1 MLPIKRQILG
11 QARMLE
17 RGQQMTVQILA
28 AETYCYQAVIL
39 GRTLHY
45 HTLSIESGGAAYA
58 ATEESLSVHSAYLL
72 TIINLFYIQKSISMK
87 PTLT

>member
-1 MLPIKRQILG
+1 
-11 QARMLE
+11 MLE
-17 RGQQMTVQILA
+17 QDQQMTIQILA

-58 ATEESLSVHSAYLL
+58 ATEEPLSVHSAYLL
-72 TIINLFYIQKSISMK
+72 TIINLFYFQKSISMK